1 MDASKIPNSL
11 EKPDVFASEATKRGA
26 VWTKAM
32 CDWVIATAYSNNDK
46 ADIKAF
52 LDAANGIVDESTY
65 KYVMATYN
73 SVNGRKEDLP
83 GKIRDVDF
91 ITPIKEKYIGE
102 FINTY
107 NNYQVYNAD
116 IDVVTRRNA
125 DLRVALDG
133 LLRQQFINIMNANGV
148 QTGEP
153 SKDLPSAEDFMKQ
166 AAKDWID
173 EEADRGQKT
182 LDLLNSLIKANEK
195 YIQAFYYW
203 FCTESVYSYRDV
215 RYNDVIFEIIS
226 PLEYYRIDSGNLFV
240 EDDDYGMREFDINI
254 KKFFL
259 KEILLT
265 LKI

>member
-32 CDWVIATAYSNNDK
+32 CDWVIATAHSNNDK

-195 YIQAFYYW
+195 YIQAFY
-203 FCTESVYSYRDV
+203 FLLKMMIMGCES
-215 RYNDVIFEIIS
+215 
-226 PLEYYRIDSGNLFV
+226 L
-240 EDDDYGMREFDINI
+240 
-254 KKFFL
+254 
-259 KEILLT
+259 ILT
-265 LKI
+265 SMI

>member
-32 CDWVIATAYSNNDK
+32 CDWVIATAHSNNDK

-182 LDLLNSLIKANEK
+182 LNLLN
-195 YIQAFYYW
+195 
-203 FCTESVYSYRDV
+203 
-215 RYNDVIFEIIS
+215 
-226 PLEYYRIDSGNLFV
+226 
-240 EDDDYGMREFDINI
+240 
-254 KKFFL
+254 
-259 KEILLT
+259 
-265 LKI
+265 

>member
-32 CDWVIATAYSNNDK
+32 CDWVIATAHSNNDK

-153 SKDLPSAEDFMKQ
+153 SKMPVLVLMKSLAVCPQ
-166 AAKDWID
+166 IQPVDISEIFDAGTRLSMFSFRLMLVLSRSMVRNAWILCC
-173 EEADRGQKT
+173 G
-182 LDLLNSLIKANEK
+182 
-195 YIQAFYYW
+195 
-203 FCTESVYSYRDV
+203 
-215 RYNDVIFEIIS
+215 
-226 PLEYYRIDSGNLFV
+226 
-240 EDDDYGMREFDINI
+240 
-254 KKFFL
+254 
-259 KEILLT
+259 
-265 LKI
+265 

>member
-32 CDWVIATAYSNNDK
+32 CDWVIATAHSNNDK

-91 ITPIKEKYIGE
+91 ITPIKEKYIGA

-125 DLRVALDG
+125 DLRVALDS

-166 AAKDWID
+166 AAKD
-173 EEADRGQKT
+173 
-182 LDLLNSLIKANEK
+182 LSLIH
-195 YIQAFYYW
+195 I
-203 FCTESVYSYRDV
+203 
-215 RYNDVIFEIIS
+215 
-226 PLEYYRIDSGNLFV
+226 
-240 EDDDYGMREFDINI
+240 
-254 KKFFL
+254 
-259 KEILLT
+259 
-265 LKI
+265 

>member
-1 MDASKIPNSL
+1 MNASKIPNSL
-11 EKPDVFASEATKRGA
+11 EKPDVFVSEATKRTPK
-26 VWTKAM
+26 WTKAM
-32 CDWVIATAYSNNDK
+32 CDWVIATAHSNNDK
-46 ADIKAF
+46 AEIKAF

-116 IDVVTRRNA
+116 IDIVTKRNK
-125 DLRVALDG
+125 DLRVALDS

-153 SKDLPSAEDFMKQ
+153 SKELPSAEDFMKE

-173 EEADRGQKT
+173 EEALKGQRT
-182 LDLLNSLIKANEK
+182 LDLLNSLI
-195 YIQAFYYW
+195 
-203 FCTESVYSYRDV
+203 
-215 RYNDVIFEIIS
+215 
-226 PLEYYRIDSGNLFV
+226 
-240 EDDDYGMREFDINI
+240 
-254 KKFFL
+254 
-259 KEILLT
+259 
-265 LKI
+265 